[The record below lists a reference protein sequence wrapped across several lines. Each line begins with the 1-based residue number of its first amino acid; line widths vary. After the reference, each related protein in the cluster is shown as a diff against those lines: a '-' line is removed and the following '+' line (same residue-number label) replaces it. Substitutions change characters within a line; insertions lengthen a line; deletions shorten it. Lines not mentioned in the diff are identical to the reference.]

1 MRLTRRVF
9 DDLAIWMIGIGLII
23 GILFPPMLVLFGVP
37 REIAIT
43 PFFFVVCLVAGT
55 TVGGINILL
64 VRLVVMPRLNALVD
78 GMRLVQSVLEE
89 AAFTGDWS
97 ACDPE
102 RCELPVDSDDVI
114 GESAAAFNHL
124 IGALKFS
131 HDIEDSVSDFS
142 KAMTSQLELKPLCDG
157 ALRGFLT
164 ATNASAGAILAD
176 VGGELSV
183 LSSLGIA
190 DTARLP
196 ENDHV
201 LLALHSN
208 EPIYVELPEGLSIQ
222 GGLVEFQPREVAFL
236 PLVVRAATVGVIV
249 LAGPTAFEKK
259 SRPLSQIFART
270 FVMALANAMTHEDLQ
285 RVAALDAL
293 TGCYNR
299 RFGSLRL
306 SEEFSRTER
315 SDVPLGILMFDIDH
329 FKQVNDT
336 YGHLVGDRV
345 LASVSATAKRLLR
358 EGDIMMRY
366 GGEEF
371 LVVLPS
377 ATVAAA
383 REVSERIRLA
393 VEELVVQDRD
403 QAVKCTVSVGYTSYP
418 EAQSED
424 ETGLVKIVDDAL
436 YRAKDSGRN
445 CSVEGRG

>member
-23 GILFPPMLVLFGVP
+23 GVVFPPMLVLFGVP
-37 REIAIT
+37 REIALT
-43 PFFFVVCLVAGT
+43 PFFFIVCLIAGT

-64 VRLVVMPRLNALVD
+64 VRLVVMPRLNTLVD

-97 ACDPE
+97 GCDPK

-114 GESAAAFNHL
+114 GESAIAFNHL
-124 IGALKFS
+124 ISALKFS
-131 HDIEDSVSDFS
+131 HDIEESVSDFS

-157 ALRGFLT
+157 ALRGFLA
-164 ATNASAGAILAD
+164 ATDASAGAILAV

-183 LSSLGIA
+183 LASLGIA
-190 DTARLP
+190 DATRLQD
-196 ENDHV
+196 NDHV
-201 LLALHSN
+201 MLALHSN
-208 EPIYVELPEGLSIQ
+208 EPIYVELPEDLAIQ

-236 PLVVRAATVGVIV
+236 PLVVREATVGVIV
-249 LAGPTAFEKK
+249 LAGPTAFEQQT
-259 SRPLSQIFART
+259 RPLSQIFART

-293 TGCYNR
+293 TNCYNR
-299 RFGSLRL
+299 RFGVLRL
-306 SEEFSRTER
+306 SEEFSRTDR
-315 SDVPLGILMFDIDH
+315 SEVPLGILMFDIDH

-345 LASVSATAKRLLR
+345 LASVAATAKRLLR

-377 ATVAAA
+377 ATVTAA

-393 VEELVVQDRD
+393 VEELVIKDRN
-403 QAVKCTVSVGYTSYP
+403 QTVKCTVSVGYTSYP
-418 EAQSED
+418 EMQSAD

-445 CSVEGRG
+445 CSMEGRG